1 MTDFIHVDCAITRS
15 VLQGRPSPRP
25 VIFRAALMSQA
36 CQLED
41 YKSQHITDC
50 VYAARETAI
59 SDMWQA
65 FNTGDETAAVDA
77 MRSFWN
83 I

>member
-50 VYAARETAI
+50 VYAAREKAI

-65 FNTGDETAAVDA
+65 FNAGNETAAVNA
-77 MRSFWN
+77 MRRFWD

>member
-1 MTDFIHVDCAITRS
+1 MTDFIHVDCNLTRAVLEGRDVSSRAIM
-15 VLQGRPSPRP
+15 Q
-25 VIFRAALMSQA
+25 AAYYSDI

-50 VYAARETAI
+50 IYAAREKAVA
-59 SDMWQA
+59 DMWQA
-65 FNTGDETAAVDA
+65 LNAGNETAAVNA